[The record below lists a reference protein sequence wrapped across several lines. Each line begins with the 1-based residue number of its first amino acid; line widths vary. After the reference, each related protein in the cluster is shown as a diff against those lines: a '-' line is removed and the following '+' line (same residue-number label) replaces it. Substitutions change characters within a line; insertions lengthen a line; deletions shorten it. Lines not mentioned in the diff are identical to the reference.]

1 MSRRFAGAGLL
12 RRAARTSTA
21 VSALN
26 PITELGA
33 DLLYWW
39 EASAATVTLN
49 GSTVAQVNERVG
61 GARHLVQ
68 ATGANQMLWEATG
81 GPNGRP
87 CLTFN
92 DTGDT
97 MLASALTGIA
107 DGNRVGVYNVAA
119 VGGTANIRYVVE
131 TLNAANGLVQ
141 SLGEETNEYRFHN
154 TFTGGAQ
161 AITPATPARDT
172 NFHVFASRPL
182 ATGAL
187 SQVDGTTT
195 NVTFTGTDTLD
206 DQTQVRLGRNTAS
219 AGKWCST
226 MLVVDPTDAK
236 NTIVLAYY
244 AQVYGL

>member
-12 RRAARTSTA
+12 RRGGRSP
-21 VSALN
+21 VSAAGIN
-26 PITELGA
+26 PIAALGA

-49 GSTVAQVNERVG
+49 GSTVSQVNERVG

-68 ATGANQMLWEATG
+68 ATGANQMLWEAAG
-81 GPNGRP
+81 GPNGQP

-97 MLASALTGIA
+97 MLATSLAGIA
-107 DGNRVGVYNVAA
+107 DGNRVGIYNVAA

-141 SLGEETNEYRFHN
+141 SLGEETNEFRFHN

-172 NFHVFASRPL
+172 DFHVFASRPL
-182 ATGAL
+182 ASAAL
-187 SQVDGTTT
+187 SQVDGVTT
-195 NVTFTGTDTLD
+195 NVTFTGNDTLD
-206 DQTQVRLGRNTAS
+206 DQTQLRLGRNTAS

-226 MLVVDPTDAK
+226 MLVVNPTDAK

-244 AQVYGL
+244 AQRYGL